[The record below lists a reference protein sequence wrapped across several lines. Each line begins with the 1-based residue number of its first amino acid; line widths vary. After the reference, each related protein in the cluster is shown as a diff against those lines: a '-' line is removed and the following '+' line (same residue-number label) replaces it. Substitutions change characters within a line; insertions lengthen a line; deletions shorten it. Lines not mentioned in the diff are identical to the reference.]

1 MRAAIAREEDPRL
14 FRKLLHPGF
23 QKRGAVRA
31 ALLAATLLVGGT
43 LVGSSTFAAAE
54 RAKDAVATDVGTPK
68 RLRLLTTQQYVNTI
82 QYFFGADI
90 NIAAKFAPLTRTDGV
105 LMAGTSVAGVS
116 DAQIE
121 TYQKI
126 ANLVSAQVV
135 DARHRQTLFPCK
147 PADEKAADKACAE
160 KFLSRVIDYLYFIP
174 PPKEHLEKMVAEA
187 GSAADRLHDFY
198 AGVQVVLESLLL
210 NPDVLLVVES
220 EELDPKHPGQMRLD
234 AHSQA
239 SRLSLF
245 LFNAAPDPALRAVAD
260 RGDLFD
266 AKKRAKVIDA
276 MLASP
281 RLETGVRSFFDDMFG
296 LEGTDLLSKDATIYP
311 YFLAGMPG
319 EAREQTLRTVIDHLL
334 KKNEDYRDLFT
345 TRQTFISPALG
356 VLYGVQTSPG
366 WRPYEFPPEA
376 HRAGIL
382 TQASFLALNSHSTRS
397 SATLRGK
404 ALRELILCQKV
415 PPPPANV
422 DFSAVENPDPKLKT
436 ARQRLDLHRQNPV
449 CAGCHKITDPM
460 GLALEN
466 FDGAGRY
473 RTDEKGAAI
482 DASGSLDG
490 KAFTDVEGLGR
501 ALSESPILPTCLV
514 RRAFSYATAGSVPTS
529 ANPVLAQL
537 NKTFAGEGYRLRP
550 LLKAITMN
558 EAFSKVSEPNAPPP
572 AEKSAS
578 VSHPETIASNQ

>member
-1 MRAAIAREEDPRL
+1 M
-14 FRKLLHPGF
+14 FRTLIHPGF
-23 QKRGAVRA
+23 KKRSGAVRA
-31 ALLAATLLVGGT
+31 ALLAATLLVGGS
-43 LVGSSTFAAAE
+43 LVSSCSSPAENAKSTAAAPA
-54 RAKDAVATDVGTPK
+54 AKDAVVAANIGMPK

-90 NIAAKFAPLTRTDGV
+90 NIPAKFAPLTRTEGV
-105 LMAGTSVAGVS
+105 LMAGTSVAGIS

-147 PADEKAADKACAE
+147 PVDDKAADKACATQ
-160 KFLSRVIDYLYFIP
+160 FLSRVIDYLYFIP
-174 PPKEHLEKMVAEA
+174 PPKEHVEKMVAEA
-187 GSAADRLHDFY
+187 GSAAERLHDFY
-198 AGVQVVLESLLL
+198 AGMQVVLESVLL

-220 EELDPKHPGQMRLD
+220 EEPDPKHPGQMRLD

-245 LFNAAPDPALRAVAD
+245 LFNAAPDPSLRAIAD

-266 AKKRAKVIDA
+266 PKKRAKVIDA

-296 LEGTDLLSKDATIYP
+296 LEGMDLLSKDAAIYP
-311 YFLAGMPG
+311 YFLAGMAG

-334 KKNEDYRDLFT
+334 NKNEDYRDLYT

-356 VLYGVQTSPG
+356 VLYGIPTSPG

-473 RTDEKGAAI
+473 RTDEKGAPI
-482 DASGSLDG
+482 DATGSLDG
-490 KAFTDVEGLGR
+490 KNFTDVEGLGQ
-501 ALSESPILPTCLV
+501 ALRDSPILPTCLV
-514 RRAFSYATAGSVPTS
+514 RRAFSYATAGTVPTS
-529 ANPVLAQL
+529 SEPVLAQL
-537 NKTFAGEGYRLRP
+537 NKTFAADGYRLRP
-550 LLKAITMN
+550 LLKAITMS
-558 EAFSKVSEPNAPPP
+558 EAFSKVSEPPAAAP

-578 VSHPETIASNQ
+578 ADHPDKLASNR